1 MRWIA
6 SPAERSPSSIALCYE
21 TEVRKSTQPPAFC
34 PHRPPCPG
42 CPRFG
47 AGGIPRPALDALASL
62 AHDAGLAAPVPIEG
76 APFGYRLRARLAVRG
91 RATSPKI
98 GLFQEGSHRIADIPR
113 CPIHHPLVNDVAAEV
128 RRAIR
133 ATGTPPYADQT
144 HRGLVRYVQIV
155 VERSSGRAQVVVVG
169 NGDDPAPL
177 RPLLTAL
184 ADALGDRLHSLWWNG
199 QPARTNAILGP
210 HWDKVRGADA
220 VRESLGGADVFFP
233 PGAFGQ
239 ANLDLAERIV
249 AEVAAWV
256 PDGARVVE
264 FHAGCGVIGLGLAR
278 RVARIAMNEVSA
290 AALDGLA
297 LGCAALPPEARA
309 RATVLPGEA
318 GVHTD
323 AIAWADVVI
332 ADPPRKG
339 LEERL
344 LGALSA
350 EPPRRVALVSCNL
363 TAGLR
368 EIQRL
373 RAGGLRL
380 AALTPYALFP
390 HTDHVETVAL
400 LERTAATQ

>member
-1 MRWIA
+1 
-6 SPAERSPSSIALCYE
+6 
-21 TEVRKSTQPPAFC
+21 
-34 PHRPPCPG
+34 
-42 CPRFG
+42 
-47 AGGIPRPALDALASL
+47 
-62 AHDAGLAAPVPIEG
+62 VPIEG
-76 APFGYRLRARLAVRG
+76 PPFGYRLRARLAVRG

-98 GLFQEGSHRIADIPR
+98 GLFQEGSHRIVDIPR

-133 ATGTPPYADQT
+133 VTRTPPYADHT

-169 NGDDPAPL
+169 NGDDPVAL
-177 RPLLTAL
+177 QPLLTAL
-184 ADALGDRLHSLWWNG
+184 ADALDDRLHSLWWNG

-210 HWDKVRGADA
+210 HWSKVRGADA

-239 ANLDLAERIV
+239 ANLDLAERMV

-256 PDGARVVE
+256 PDGTRVLE
-264 FHAGCGVIGLGLAR
+264 FHAGCGAIGLGLAR
-278 RVARIAMNEVSA
+278 RVAHVAMNEVSPA
-290 AALDGLA
+290 GLGGLA
-297 LGCAALPPEARA
+297 LGCAALPPDTRA
-309 RATVLPGEA
+309 RATVLSGEA
-318 GVHTD
+318 GSHTD
-323 AIAWADVVI
+323 AVARADVVI

-344 LGALSA
+344 VGALSA
-350 EPPRRVALVSCNL
+350 QPPFRVALVSCNL
-363 TAGLR
+363 ATGLR
-368 EIQRL
+368 EIGRL
-373 RAGGLRL
+373 RAAGLRL

-400 LERTAATQ
+400 FERMAATQ